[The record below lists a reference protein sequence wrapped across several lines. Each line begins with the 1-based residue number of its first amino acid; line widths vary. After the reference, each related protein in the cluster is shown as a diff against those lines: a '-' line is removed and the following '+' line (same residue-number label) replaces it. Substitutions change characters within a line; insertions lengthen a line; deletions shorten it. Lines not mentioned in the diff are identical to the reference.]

1 MDSKFTTITIN
12 KELSKR
18 IRLLA
23 LHNGV
28 KTQKVLEL
36 MCDVFEEKEQKKI
49 DKLPISK

>member
-1 MDSKFTTITIN
+1 MESKFTTITIN

-28 KTQKVLEL
+28 KTQKMLEL
-36 MCDVFEEKEQKKI
+36 MCDMFETKEQKKI
-49 DKLPISK
+49 DNLPISK